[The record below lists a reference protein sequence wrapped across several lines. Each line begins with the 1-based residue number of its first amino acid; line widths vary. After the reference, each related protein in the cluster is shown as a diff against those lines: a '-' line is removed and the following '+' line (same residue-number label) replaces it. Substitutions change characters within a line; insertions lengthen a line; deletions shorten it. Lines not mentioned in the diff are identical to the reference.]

1 MGLLR
6 GRVTKVLHRMDWGEK
21 EMVWRGPIRNAIY
34 RAHNKYRKRGWYPK
48 KTADKIFNYD
58 SQRRYNKNLKRYN
71 RTQGHNKKHVFKPGY
86 MTKPPQNVHGRQK
99 LFRGRVSLK
108 DRFKDWRPAPEG
120 LTWAEFEEMPVSV
133 FTEDIKFIGT
143 ADSE

>member
-1 MGLLR
+1 
-6 GRVTKVLHRMDWGEK
+6 
-21 EMVWRGPIRNAIY
+21 
-34 RAHNKYRKRGWYPK
+34 
-48 KTADKIFNYD
+48 
-58 SQRRYNKNLKRYN
+58 
-71 RTQGHNKKHVFKPGY
+71 